1 MTKKLVLALLPFMA
15 ITACGKSNYQLD
27 LNVATPAG
35 SPAVA
40 FYKYLGDTEHLE
52 VNSDANNVLAYFGAD
67 NQTIKD
73 VIVAPTNAGV
83 AKIKAGAPYK
93 IAATVTFGNFF
104 LLSTGKDDNEALDE
118 GDKVL
123 AFQEN
128 GVAGK
133 LYKYLYG
140 DKTSNVTYVADAKA
154 VNTAITDKSF
164 DYEYVLLA
172 QPVVSAV
179 VSAKEGYKVFANV
192 QNDYKEKTGGK
203 EITQASIFIRGD
215 VDNKV
220 ASKFLNNVE
229 KDVKE
234 LLDDPEKFLE
244 AVKDMDDATITAKVT
259 AKKEAVVNLIK
270 NGNALGIGYKNAL
283 ENKAAI
289 DAFITSLGLQES
301 NEEIYFNINK

>member
-1 MTKKLVLALLPFMA
+1 MTKKLVLTLLPFMA
-15 ITACGKSNYQLD
+15 LTACGKTNYQLD
-27 LNVATPAG
+27 LNIATPAG
-35 SPAVA
+35 SPAIA

-67 NQTIKD
+67 AKTIKD

-133 LYKYLYG
+133 LYKYLYS

-154 VNTAITDKSF
+154 VNTAITDKDF

-172 QPVVSAV
+172 QPVVTSVLSAH
-179 VSAKEGYKVFANV
+179 SDFKVFASLQV
-192 QNDYKEKTGGK
+192 DYKTKTGK
-203 EITQASIFIRGD
+203 EITQASIFIRD
-215 VDNKV
+215 TAEKEKADKMLKAVK
-220 ASKFLNNVE
+220 
-229 KDVKE
+229 KDVEE
-234 LLDDPEKFLE
+234 LLEKPSVFADAVEGLE
-244 AVKDMDDATITAKVT
+244 EQVVTSKVT
-259 AKKEAVVNLIK
+259 GKTQLIVNLLT
-270 NGNALGIGYKNAL
+270 NNNALGMGFKYAK
-283 ENKAAI
+283 ENKEAI
-289 DAFITSLGLQES
+289 DTFVKAIGMGETS
-301 NEEIYFNINK
+301 EEIYYSID